1 VAYIT
6 KDRVKETT
14 TTTGT
19 GTYTLAGA
27 ETGFQAFSVVGNTNT
42 CDYGVTDGTDWEIVR
57 GTYTTSGTTL
67 SRDSIHDS
75 SNGGAAVDWGAGS
88 KDVFLVLPASQAGD
102 PFTRSDLIAT
112 ATAGIG
118 GVGTPSSSI
127 LAVGDVESVLVTG
140 QGLGLVYDVTDTASN
155 TYAAL
160 SFTARFDHSSQTAA
174 TLRGIHFQA
183 GTTSGV
189 TTNVTGAVD
198 GVYGGVRHRGTGVM
212 SNTSG
217 INIAAISRT
226 STGTITN
233 NYGLLINRQEQSWV
247 TDAWGI
253 YQSDYSGTAR
263 VYLGGALG
271 VGDTD
276 PAQKAVVDGFI
287 GVGTGLTSPS
297 TGDLGVVFGE
307 SAVDVTPSGSSCAI
321 YAKEDFGSAELFAVD
336 EMGMYTQLTPH
347 PAEIMLSHTD
357 KAVDL
362 GVVPLLQTWAAAT
375 DNMFTGIRTTCDM
388 GLAMLVLE
396 KLYKQVFGEEV
407 ELVEEMQS
415 TPVDSWEDKE
425 DRAQAHSEEVRNK
438 VLARHVDNAS
448 RYREWLKNPLMSGEP
463 TLSEVT
469 SIPNLRTRKSKPA
482 QLGD

>member
-1 VAYIT
+1 MAYIT

-27 ETGFQAFSVVGNTNT
+27 ETGFQAFSEVGDTNT
-42 CDYGVTDGTDWEIVR
+42 CDYAVTDGTDWEIAQ
-57 GTYTTSGTTL
+57 GTYTASGTTL
-67 SRDSIHDS
+67 TRDSIHDS

-189 TTNVTGAVD
+189 TTNMTGSLD

-212 SNTSG
+212 SNTSS
-217 INIAAISRT
+217 INIAAVSRT
-226 STGTITN
+226 STGTVTN

-276 PAQKAVVDGFI
+276 PAQKAVVDGFL
-287 GVGTGLTSPS
+287 GVGAGLTSPS

-307 SAVDVTPSGSSCAI
+307 SAADVTPSGSSCAV

-336 EMGMYTQLTPH
+336 EMGMSTQLTPH
-347 PAEIMLSHTD
+347 PADVMLAHAD

-362 GVVPLLQTWAAAT
+362 GVVPLLQTWAAST
-375 DNMFTGIRTTCDM
+375 DNTFTGIKSTCDV
-388 GLAMLVLE
+388 GLAMLVVE
-396 KLYKQVFGEEV
+396 KLYKQVFGEDI
-407 ELVEEMQS
+407 ELVEELQS
-415 TPVDSWEDKE
+415 SPADSWEDKE
-425 DRAQAHSEEVRNK
+425 DRAQAHSEETRNK
-438 VLARHVDNAS
+438 VLARHIDNAN
-448 RYREWLKNPLMSGEP
+448 RYREWLQSPLMFGEP
-463 TLSEVT
+463 VLSDT
-469 SIPNLRTRKSKPA
+469 TPIPELRTRKPKPA